1 VGFGRGSTHGAAL
14 HPKDRYSSPDEALG
28 GERRCEACGLEYTFA
43 LAIKTP
49 LQTQEWLVT
58 IGPPGNFIKLSCP
71 KCGQGEVP
79 PYVEGVE

>member
-1 VGFGRGSTHGAAL
+1 MLDPEYGANFF
-14 HPKDRYSSPDEALG
+14 
-28 GERRCEACGLEYTFA
+28 GERSCQACGLEYTFA

-49 LQTQEWLVT
+49 LKTEEWLVT
-58 IGPPGNFIKLSCP
+58 VGPPGNFIKLSCP